1 VCNLYSLN
9 KNKESV
15 AKMFGVGHNRT
26 VDIPL
31 FPGIFPNYVAPVVR
45 EAADGDRELVNMNW
59 GFVLPQPG
67 KAPRRVTN
75 VRDDKA
81 MTGFW
86 RESIEKRRCL
96 VPASAFC
103 EPDGN
108 VKPATWNWFALK
120 GDDPRPL
127 FAFAGI
133 WRRHRGPVKKDGPV
147 VELDVYAFM
156 TTTPNTLVATVN
168 HERMPV
174 LLTRPEEFDT
184 WMRGPAQEA
193 MAMARE
199 YPPDQM
205 QIVQTSYEK
214 EDALVLGS
222 ASGVPTGRLL

>member
-1 VCNLYSLN
+1 M
-9 KNKESV
+9 K
-15 AKMFGVGHNRT
+15 
-26 VDIPL
+26 
-31 FPGIFPNYVAPVVR
+31 
-45 EAADGDRELVNMNW
+45 W

-86 RESIEKRRCL
+86 RESMEKRRCL

-120 GDDPRPL
+120 SHDPRPL

-133 WRRHRGPVKKDGPV
+133 WRRHRGPVKKDGPIF
-147 VELDVYAFM
+147 ELDVYAFL
-156 TTTPNTLVATVN
+156 TTTPNELVATVN

-174 LLTRPEEFDT
+174 VLTRPESST
-184 WMRGPAQEA
+184 PGCAGQCRKRWRWH
-193 MAMARE
+193 
-199 YPPDQM
+199 
-205 QIVQTSYEK
+205 
-214 EDALVLGS
+214 GS
-222 ASGVPTGRLL
+222 IRPSGCRSCRRHT

>member
-1 VCNLYSLN
+1 MCNLYSLN

-15 AKMFGVGHNRT
+15 AKTFGVGHNRT
-26 VDIPL
+26 LDIPL

-45 EAADGDRELVNMNW
+45 QAADGERELVNMNW

-86 RESIEKRRCL
+86 RESMEKRRCR

-120 GDDPRPL
+120 SDDPRPL

-133 WRRHRGPVKKDGPV
+133 WRRHRGPVKKAGPV

-156 TTTPNTLVATVN
+156 TTTPMNWW
-168 HERMPV
+168 R
-174 LLTRPEEFDT
+174 RS
-184 WMRGPAQEA
+184 
-193 MAMARE
+193 
-199 YPPDQM
+199 
-205 QIVQTSYEK
+205 ITS
-214 EDALVLGS
+214 AC
-222 ASGVPTGRLL
+222 RCC

>member
-1 VCNLYSLN
+1 MCNLYSLN

-45 EAADGDRELVNMNW
+45 QAADGDRELVNMNW

-67 KAPRRVTN
+67 KAPGRVTN

-86 RESIEKRRCL
+86 RESMEKRRCL

-108 VKPATWNWFALK
+108 VKPATWNWFTLK

-156 TTTPNTLVATVN
+156 TTTPNALVATVN

-174 LLTRPEEFDT
+174 LLTRPEEFDA
-184 WMRGPAQEA
+184 WMRGPTQEA
-193 MAMARE
+193 MGLARE
-199 YPPDQM
+199 HPPEAM
-205 QIVQTSYEK
+205 HIVQTSYEK
-214 EDALVLGS
+214 EDQFVLGGTV
-222 ASGVPTGRLL
+222 SGKLL

>member
-1 VCNLYSLN
+1 
-9 KNKESV
+9 
-15 AKMFGVGHNRT
+15 MFNVGHNRSL
-26 VDIPL
+26 DIAL
-31 FPGIFPNYVAPVVR
+31 LPGIFPNYNAPVVR
-45 EAADGDRELVNMNW
+45 QAADGEREMVNMNW

-86 RESIEKRRCL
+86 RESMETRRCL

-120 GDDPRPL
+120 GEDLRPL

-156 TTTPNTLVATVN
+156 TTTPNSLVATVN

-174 LLTRPEEFDT
+174 LLTQPEEFDR
-184 WMRGPAQEA
+184 WMRDTPETALALVQ
-193 MAMARE
+193 E
-199 YPPDQM
+199 YPADQM
-205 QIVQTSYEK
+205 QIVQSEYVK
-214 EDALVLGS
+214 EDQLVQQTL
-222 ASGVPTGRLL
+222 RR